1 MPTWRRSSRGTERNG
16 RVEGRQKRFDTA
28 DCVAMTRPIRDI
40 ANESGRSAAAVG
52 YALFACDAHV
62 RSGTLC

>member
-1 MPTWRRSSRGTERNG
+1 
-16 RVEGRQKRFDTA
+16 
-28 DCVAMTRPIRDI
+28 MTRPIRDI